1 MSWAGL
7 AAYLVV
13 LAGALACAGLGRIG
27 GWPAPLVGLAV
38 GLGLGRAGAGLVTL
52 PALHVV
58 LPGVM
63 FHVAVVLGVLGFR
76 LGQGML
82 RLPLPEILRR
92 SLPPLFLA
100 ALWLGVGAA
109 LLPALLPE
117 AAGDRPFYRFT
128 LPLAFV
134 MAVFALLSLRDVRG
148 RAPADAGSL
157 FLVAAA
163 LVGAVY
169 SFTPTLLWLK
179 PGLGTVF
186 RQPLLVLVESGA
198 LGVIAALV
206 WVALTRRARL
216 PHLPVTAAVA
226 IVAMEVAFRQMLW
239 PPFTALGFGAAL
251 GMMGAAEWRVPGSRA
266 IFSETPFAL
275 IVGAGFAPDLW
286 TESMAGP
293 SLLHVAALAALLLLV
308 RAKAPAGRALVTGPG
323 LLFLGLA
330 LTVRL
335 DRAMG
340 PITRYVVDFALPAWA
355 GLRLLVWWLERPR
368 RPRKD
373 GGATPPARSP
383 RTSTPRTSPS
393 GSPPR
398 TRGSDP
404 A

>member
-1 MSWAGL
+1 VPWGGV

-13 LAGALACAGLGRIG
+13 LAVAIGCWGLARLGALPVA
-27 GWPAPLVGLAV
+27 LVALAV
-38 GLGLGRAGAGLVTL
+38 GLGLGRPGAGLVNLPTL
-52 PALHVV
+52 QTA

-76 LGQGML
+76 LGQGLL
-82 RLPLPEILRR
+82 RLPLPEIFRR
-92 SLPPLFLA
+92 SLPPLLLATVWLA
-100 ALWLGVGAA
+100 AGTV
-109 LLPALLPE
+109 LLPVLLPE

-134 MAVFALLSLRDVRG
+134 TAVFAPLSLRDVRG

-157 FLVAAA
+157 FFVAAA
-163 LVGAVY
+163 LVGTAY
-169 SFTPTLLWLK
+169 SFTPTLLWSQAG
-179 PGLGTVF
+179 PGSIW

-198 LGVIAALV
+198 LGFIAALL
-206 WVALTRRARL
+206 WVAATRRARL
-216 PHLPVTAAVA
+216 PRFPVTIVLA
-226 IVAMEVAFRQMLW
+226 IAAMEVAFSQKLW

-251 GMMGAAEWRVPGSRA
+251 GKMGVAEWRLPGSRA
-266 IFSETPFAL
+266 IFSEAPFVL
-275 IVGAGFAPDLW
+275 IVAAAFAPDLW
-286 TESMAGP
+286 QDSMAGP
-293 SLLHVAALAALLLLV
+293 SLLHLAALAALLLLV
-308 RAKAPAGRALVTGPG
+308 RAKAPGGRALVTGPG

-340 PITRYVVDFALPAWA
+340 PITRYAVDFALPAWA
-355 GLRLLVWWLERPR
+355 GLRLLMWILEQ
-368 RPRKD
+368 PRKAPAP
-373 GGATPPARSP
+373 ATRPAGSPP
-383 RTSTPRTSPS
+383 TSSPRTSPS